1 DVASEGDNSRV
12 AQDLGLRTDLKI
24 QPTAVDVAML
34 QTLLKGAGP
43 LLPMLLQ
50 TMLRRSLSEVD
61 SLDEDVQPEDA
72 DVASEGDN
80 SRVAQDLGLRTDL
93 KIQPTAVDVAM
104 LRTFLKGAGP
114 LLPVLLQKMLRRSL
128 SEVDS
133 LDEEVQ
139 PEDADVASEGDNSRV
154 AQDLGLRTDLKIQP
168 TAVDVA
174 MLRTFLKGAG
184 PLLPVLLQK
193 MLRRSLSEVDSLDE
207 DVPPEDADVASEG
220 DNSRVAQDL
229 GLRTDLKI
237 QPTAVDVAMLQ
248 TLLKGA
254 GPLLPVLLQKMLRR
268 SLSEVDSLDEE
279 VQPEDADVVS
289 EGDDSRISQD
299 LDSVLKLALVKALV
313 KGAGPVLLKTM
324 LFRTLFEVD
333 SLDENVHPEDADVAS
348 EGDNSRV
355 AQDLGLR
362 TDLKIQPTAV
372 DVAMLRTFLKG
383 AGPLLPVLL
392 QKMLRRS
399 LSEVDSL
406 DEEVQPED
414 TDVASEGDN
423 SRVAQDLG
431 LRTDLKIQPT
441 AVDVAMLQTLLKG
454 AGPLLPMLLQKMLRR
469 SLSEVDS
476 PDEEVQP
483 EDTDAVSEGDNFRVA
498 QDLGLRTDL
507 KIQPTAVDVAMLQ
520 TLLKGAGP
528 LLPVLLQKM
537 LRRSLSEV
545 DSLDEE
551 VQPEDADVVSE
562 GDDSRISQDLD
573 SVLKLALVKA

>member
-1 DVASEGDNSRV
+1 
-12 AQDLGLRTDLKI
+12 
-24 QPTAVDVAML
+24 ML

-573 SVLKLALVKA
+573 SVLKLAL

>member
-1 DVASEGDNSRV
+1 
-12 AQDLGLRTDLKI
+12 
-24 QPTAVDVAML
+24 ML

-128 SEVDS
+128 
-133 LDEEVQ
+133 
-139 PEDADVASEGDNSRV
+139 
-154 AQDLGLRTDLKIQP
+154 
-168 TAVDVA
+168 
-174 MLRTFLKGAG
+174 F
-184 PLLPVLLQK
+184 
-193 MLRRSLSEVDSLDE
+193 EVDSLDE
-207 DVPPEDADVASEG
+207 DVQPEDADVESEG
-220 DNSRVAQDL
+220 DDSRVAQDL

-313 KGAGPVLLKTM
+313 KGAGPLLLKTM
-324 LFRTLFEVD
+324 LFRTIFEVD

-414 TDVASEGDN
+414 TDVVSEGDN